1 MFMLILKI
9 GIITT
14 KPLYMDLRNFVL
26 FHNTIK
32 FEIVDSILDTIKNK
46 KEDIFKL
53 IVSSPFHLGKV
64 KSDLEEMSFLSVTH
78 ITKTGMYKDNVI
90 DKDYEYLDISSINVN
105 KGSSLETLA
114 NYLNLKKDDILSI
127 GDNLNDIEMFKAS
140 YISVAIRKFT

>member
-1 MFMLILKI
+1 MLTQKT

-26 FHNTIK
+26 FHNSIK

-53 IVSSPFHLGKV
+53 IVSSPFHLDKV

-78 ITKTGMYKDNVI
+78 ITKIGMYKDNVI
-90 DKDYEYLDISSINVN
+90 DKEYEYLDISPLNVT
-105 KGSSLETLA
+105 KR
-114 NYLNLKKDDILSI
+114 KWFKDFD
-127 GDNLNDIEMFKAS
+127 
-140 YISVAIRKFT
+140 